1 MAGGSR
7 LTRALALVGVILVV
21 YNFAYN
27 LPVKKPER
35 VLRPATK
42 PAAMVR
48 PPVLE
53 DLPHEVPPQHE
64 NPPQQDPPQVDPP
77 QDDLPQEDLQQK
89 DWPPGG
95 IAVTPRRTHRADVG
109 ACAPRQVLSRSVQQ
123 DHGLD
128 VPHRPLNWL
137 VPPHTQWPPASC
149 SPRALCVEL
158 GRAAG
163 ADRQV
168 LLVVADAAS
177 AGQLDRFVASAQAAG
192 VGGQL
197 PCFRAGEKA
206 VDDMRQRYRPEM
218 TQQQFSRFAASLI
231 DGSLDNWRT
240 GAYDCYQRCCLG
252 IL

>member
-27 LPVKKPER
+27 MPVKKPER

-42 PAAMVR
+42 PASVVR

-77 QDDLPQEDLQQK
+77 QEDLPQEDPQQE

-137 VPPHTQWPPASC
+137 VPEGGGEWPTNCASQ
-149 SPRALCVEL
+149 PELCEVPMP
-158 GRAAG
+158 
-163 ADRQV
+163 
-168 LLVVADAAS
+168 LL
-177 AGQLDRFVASAQAAG
+177 
-192 VGGQL
+192 
-197 PCFRAGEKA
+197 
-206 VDDMRQRYRPEM
+206 
-218 TQQQFSRFAASLI
+218 T
-231 DGSLDNWRT
+231 W
-240 GAYDCYQRCCLG
+240 
-252 IL
+252 

>member
-27 LPVKKPER
+27 MPVKKPER

-42 PAAMVR
+42 PAGVVR

-77 QDDLPQEDLQQK
+77 QEDLPQEDLQQK

-137 VPPHTQWPPASC
+137 VPPHAQWPPASC

-168 LLVVADAAS
+168 LLIVADPNPNPNPS
-177 AGQLDRFVASAQAAG
+177 PNPHPNPNPKPNPNPNPNPG
-192 VGGQL
+192 
-197 PCFRAGEKA
+197 PNPK
-206 VDDMRQRYRPEM
+206 P
-218 TQQQFSRFAASLI
+218 
-231 DGSLDNWRT
+231 
-240 GAYDCYQRCCLG
+240 
-252 IL
+252 

>member
-1 MAGGSR
+1 MTHVIMAGGSR

-64 NPPQQDPPQVDPP
+64 HPPQQDPPQEDPP
-77 QDDLPQEDLQQK
+77 QEDLPQEDLQQEHQPQHENPAQQE
-89 DWPPGG
+89 DPPPATG

-128 VPHRPLNWL
+128 VPHRPLNWV
-137 VPPHTQWPPASC
+137 VPPDAQWPPASC
-149 SPRALCVEL
+149 SPRL
-158 GRAAG
+158 G
-163 ADRQV
+163 
-168 LLVVADAAS
+168 
-177 AGQLDRFVASAQAAG
+177 
-192 VGGQL
+192 
-197 PCFRAGEKA
+197 
-206 VDDMRQRYRPEM
+206 
-218 TQQQFSRFAASLI
+218 
-231 DGSLDNWRT
+231 
-240 GAYDCYQRCCLG
+240 LG
-252 IL
+252 LG

>member
-1 MAGGSR
+1 MSAICLLRQVGNAWCATHPRGAKADDDAATHAIMAGGSR

-27 LPVKKPER
+27 MPVKKPER

-42 PAAMVR
+42 PASVVR

-77 QDDLPQEDLQQK
+77 QEDLPQEDPQQE

-149 SPRALCVEL
+149 SPRL
-158 GRAAG
+158 G
-163 ADRQV
+163 
-168 LLVVADAAS
+168 
-177 AGQLDRFVASAQAAG
+177 
-192 VGGQL
+192 
-197 PCFRAGEKA
+197 
-206 VDDMRQRYRPEM
+206 
-218 TQQQFSRFAASLI
+218 
-231 DGSLDNWRT
+231 
-240 GAYDCYQRCCLG
+240 LG
-252 IL
+252 